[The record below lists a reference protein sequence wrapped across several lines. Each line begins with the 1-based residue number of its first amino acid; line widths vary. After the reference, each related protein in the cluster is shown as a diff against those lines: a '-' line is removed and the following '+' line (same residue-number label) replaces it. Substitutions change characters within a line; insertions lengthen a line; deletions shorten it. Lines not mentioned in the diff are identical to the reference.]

1 MKPKPYRSANR
12 ERTISFMYQK
22 FKNNLGETTSIAVL
36 TVFFIIIV
44 YPLIW
49 MLLSSFKSTNE
60 IFTNI
65 WGLPKAWL
73 FQNYIV
79 AWKSGIA
86 RFFLNSVYVTV
97 ATVILTLGCSSLFA
111 YSMVIH
117 SFRFKRILVG
127 LTVLGLLL
135 SPIVSLIPLYQ
146 EIQAL
151 GLYNKREALI
161 LIYTAYQIPMS
172 FLLIYDYFRSIDHS
186 YLDAARIDGCSDL
199 RALASIYVPM
209 SQPILI
215 TSAVLAGFYAWNEFS
230 FALILVKNDA
240 LRTIPTGLLF
250 FQGEMH
256 SEWAVLL
263 AGLVISAIPII
274 VFFVFAQKYFIAGLA
289 GDGIKG

>member
-1 MKPKPYRSANR
+1 M
-12 ERTISFMYQK
+12 FQK
-22 FKNNLGETTSIAVL
+22 IKNNIGGSISITVL
-36 TVFFIIIV
+36 AIYFIIIV
-44 YPLIW
+44 YPLVW
-49 MLLSSFKSTNE
+49 MILGSLKTTNE

-65 WGLPKAWL
+65 WGVPKVWQ
-73 FQNYIV
+73 FENYV
-79 AWKSGIA
+79 LAWKSGIA
-86 RFFLNSVYVTV
+86 KFFLNSVYVTV
-97 ATVILTLGCSSLFA
+97 ATVLLTLTCASLYA

-117 SFRFKRILVG
+117 KFRFKWLLIG
-127 LTVLGLLL
+127 LTVLGLLF

-161 LIYTAYQIPMS
+161 LIYTAYQLPMA
-172 FLLIYDYFRSIDHS
+172 FFLIYDHFRQINRD

-209 SQPILI
+209 SWPILI

-256 SEWAVLL
+256 NEWAVLL

-274 VFFVFAQKYFIAGLA
+274 VFFSLAQRFFIAGLS
-289 GDGIKG
+289 GEGVKG

>member
-1 MKPKPYRSANR
+1 MFQNIKNKIGGS
-12 ERTISFMYQK
+12 ISI
-22 FKNNLGETTSIAVL
+22 TVL
-36 TVFFIIIV
+36 TIYFIIIV

-49 MLLSSFKSTNE
+49 TILGSLKTTNE

-65 WGLPKAWL
+65 WGLPNAWQ
-73 FQNYIV
+73 FENYLV
-79 AWKSGIA
+79 AWNSGIA
-86 RFFLNSVYVTV
+86 KFFLNSVYVTV
-97 ATVILTLGCSSLFA
+97 ATVILTLTCASLYA

-117 SFRFKRILVG
+117 KFRFKGLLIG
-127 LTVLGLLL
+127 LTVLGLLF

-172 FLLIYDYFRSIDHS
+172 FFLINDYFRHIDHD

-199 RALASIYVPM
+199 RALVSIYVPM
-209 SQPILI
+209 SRPILI

-230 FALILVKNDA
+230 FSLILVKNDA

-274 VFFVFAQKYFIAGLA
+274 VFFVFAQKFFIAGLT
-289 GDGIKG
+289 GEGIKG

>member
-1 MKPKPYRSANR
+1 M
-12 ERTISFMYQK
+12 MYQK
-22 FKNNLGETTSIAVL
+22 FKNNIGGIISITVL
-36 TVFFIIIV
+36 TIFFIIIV

-49 MLLSSFKSTNE
+49 MIISSFKSTNE
-60 IFTNI
+60 IFSNI
-65 WGLPKAWL
+65 WGLPKTWL
-73 FQNYIV
+73 FENYAV

-86 RFFLNSVYVTV
+86 KFFLNSVYVTV
-97 ATVILTLGCSSLFA
+97 ATVILTLVCSCLYAF
-111 YSMVIH
+111 SMVITT
-117 SFRFKRILVG
+117 FRFKSILIG
-127 LTVLGLLL
+127 LTVLGLLF

-151 GLYNKREALI
+151 GLYNTREALI

-172 FLLIYDYFRSIDHS
+172 FFLIHDYFRSIDRS

-199 RALASIYVPM
+199 RALALIYVPM

-215 TSAVLAGFYAWNEFS
+215 TSAVLTGFYAWNEFS

-256 SEWAVLL
+256 SEWAILL

-274 VFFVFAQKYFIAGLA
+274 VFFAFAQKLFIAGLA

>member
-1 MKPKPYRSANR
+1 M
-12 ERTISFMYQK
+12 FQK
-22 FKNNLGETTSIAVL
+22 IKNNIGGIISITVL
-36 TVFFIIIV
+36 AIYFIIIV
-44 YPLIW
+44 YPLVW
-49 MLLSSFKSTNE
+49 MVLGSLKTTNE

-65 WGLPKAWL
+65 WGVPKVWQ
-73 FQNYIV
+73 FENYV
-79 AWKSGIA
+79 LAWKRGIA
-86 RFFLNSVYVTV
+86 NFFFNSVYVTV
-97 ATVILTLGCSSLFA
+97 ATVLLTLTCASLYA

-117 SFRFKRILVG
+117 KFRFKGLLVG
-127 LTVLGLLL
+127 LTVLGLLF

-161 LIYTAYQIPMS
+161 LIYTAYQLPLV
-172 FLLIYDYFRSIDHS
+172 FFLIYDHFRQINHD

-199 RALASIYVPM
+199 RALASIYIPM
-209 SQPILI
+209 SWPILI

-256 SEWAVLL
+256 NEWAVLL

-274 VFFVFAQKYFIAGLA
+274 VIFSLTQRFFIAGLS
-289 GDGIKG
+289 GEGVKG

>member
-1 MKPKPYRSANR
+1 MS
-12 ERTISFMYQK
+12 QK
-22 FKNNLGETTSIAVL
+22 FKDKIGGSISVIVL
-36 TVFFIIIV
+36 TIYFIIIV

-49 MLLSSFKSTNE
+49 MILGSLKTTNE

-65 WGLPKAWL
+65 WGLPKAWQ
-73 FQNYIV
+73 FENYLV
-79 AWKSGIA
+79 AWNSGIA
-86 RFFLNSVYVTV
+86 KFFFNSVYVTA
-97 ATVILTLGCSSLFA
+97 ATVILTLTCASLYA
-111 YSMVIH
+111 YSMAIH
-117 SFRFKRILVG
+117 YFRFKWLLIG
-127 LTVLGLLL
+127 LTVLGLLF

-151 GLYNKREALI
+151 GLYDKREALI

-172 FLLIYDYFRSIDHS
+172 FFLIYDYFRHIDHD

-199 RALASIYVPM
+199 RALVSVYVPM
-209 SQPILI
+209 SLPIII

-230 FALILVKNDA
+230 FSLILVKNDA

-256 SEWAVLL
+256 NEWAVLL

-289 GDGIKG
+289 GEGIKG

>member
-1 MKPKPYRSANR
+1 ML
-12 ERTISFMYQK
+12 QK
-22 FKNNLGETTSIAVL
+22 IKNNFGGTISIAVL
-36 TVFFIIIV
+36 TIYFIIIV

-49 MLLSSFKSTNE
+49 MILSSLKSTNE

-73 FQNYIV
+73 FENYAV
-79 AWKSGIA
+79 AWKSGVA

-97 ATVILTLGCSSLFA
+97 ATVILTLVCSCLYA
-111 YSMVIH
+111 YSMVINT
-117 SFRFKRILVG
+117 FRFKWLLIG
-127 LTVLGLLL
+127 LTVLGLLF
-135 SPIVSLIPLYQ
+135 SPIVSMIPLYQ
-146 EIQAL
+146 EVQAL
-151 GLYNKREALI
+151 GLYNTREALI
-161 LIYTAYQIPMS
+161 FIYTAYQIPMS
-172 FLLIYDYFRSIDHS
+172 FFLIHDYFRSIDRS

-215 TSAVLAGFYAWNEFS
+215 TSAVLTGFYAWNEFS

-274 VFFVFAQKYFIAGLA
+274 VFFAFAQRFFIAGLA
-289 GDGIKG
+289 GEGIKG